1 MLRYVVLAVTLMVG
15 MAAWPA
21 AAQDEAS
28 LRGGVVKIMSTHEGM
43 RRTGTG
49 FVVKAEGTG
58 VYIVTAAHVVEGDP
72 NPRVE
77 FFTRQNTEVG
87 AVVLKQ
93 DLRYDLAL
101 LKTESPQQPMVLGL
115 EVSTMPRVGDEVT
128 TIGFPRTGGAWLVSR
143 ADLSGRDGADLI
155 LSGGAIDE
163 GNSGGPVI
171 KGGKVIGVVHGLQG
185 KFAKAMPASVVASTL
200 EGWGVA
206 MAADI
211 AKPASEDAKAATDAQ
226 MGSIDYSNFVQ
237 VKKAAERGDPRAMFQ
252 LGEMYSD
259 GKLVQ
264 ENFAESAKWYRR
276 GADAGYP
283 EAHTSMGIISLIKAI
298 GLADSD
304 ESAVRFRSD
313 ESKKSEFIS
322 MVIHSER
329 LQIRNQMALKESVK
343 WLRMGAEQGH
353 DANAQFVLGL
363 LTGAGVGV
371 EKDFVQA
378 AKWIRLAA
386 TKEPAAQAFMGIY
399 YLTGRGVEKDFVEA
413 ARRLRDAAEKEVPM
427 AYAPLGIMYAEGLG
441 VVKDYAEASK
451 WLRKGIQHGDPEAKG
466 YLGMLHL
473 LGWGGPQDLTQAYT
487 LAREAAEQG
496 DQTGQFVLGVMFF
509 PAKGCRR
516 MVRNLSSGCKHP
528 HARGTLLHRNSY
540 GRGGGTGDHQPTSRS
555 SMRANYP
562 GSTLR
567 FSRLAHS

>member
-15 MAAWPA
+15 TAAWPA
-21 AAQDEAS
+21 AAQGEAS
-28 LRGGVVKIMSTHEGM
+28 LRGGVVKAEDMS
-43 RRTGTG
+43 
-49 FVVKAEGTG
+49 
-58 VYIVTAAHVVEGDP
+58 VYIITAAHVVEGDP

-77 FFTRQNTEVG
+77 FFTRQNTEVR

-101 LKTESPQQPMVLGL
+101 LKAESPQQPMVLGL
-115 EVSTMPRVGDEVT
+115 ETSAMPRVGDEVT

-185 KFAKAMPASVVASTL
+185 KFAKAMPASVVAGTL

-211 AKPASEDAKAATDAQ
+211 TKPASEGDKGATDAQ

-237 VKKAAERGDPRAMFQ
+237 VKKAAEGGDSRAMFQ

-259 GKLVQ
+259 GKVVQ
-264 ENFAESAKWYRR
+264 ENFAEAAKWYRR

-283 EAHTSMGIISLIKAI
+283 EAHTSMGIISLIKAV
-298 GLADSD
+298 GLADGD
-304 ESAVRFRSD
+304 ESAVRFGSD
-313 ESKKSEFIS
+313 ESKKSEFIAL
-322 MVIHSER
+322 VIHPER

-353 DANAQFVLGL
+353 NANAQFVLGL
-363 LTGAGVGV
+363 LTGAGAGV
-371 EKDFVQA
+371 
-378 AKWIRLAA
+378 
-386 TKEPAAQAFMGIY
+386 
-399 YLTGRGVEKDFVEA
+399 GVEKDFVEA

-427 AYAPLGIMYAEGLG
+427 ACAPLGMMYAEGLG
-441 VVKDYAEASK
+441 VVKDYAEAGK
-451 WLRKGIQHGDPEAKG
+451 WLRKGVQHGDPEAKG

-509 PAKGCRR
+509 PGKG
-516 MVRNLSSGCKHP
+516 VPQNGEESLKWLQAS
-528 HARGTLLHRNSY
+528 ARQGYSPAQEFLRE
-540 GRGGGTGDHQPTSRS
+540 RGQ
-555 SMRANYP
+555 NW
-562 GSTLR
+562 
-567 FSRLAHS
+567 

>member
-1 MLRYVVLAVTLMVG
+1 MLRYVVLAVTFMVG
-15 MAAWPA
+15 MSPWQAS
-21 AAQDEAS
+21 AQDEAS
-28 LRGGVVKIMSTHEGM
+28 FRGGVVKIMSANLEGM

-49 FVVKAEGTG
+49 FVVKAEGTS
-58 VYIVTAAHVVEGDP
+58 VYIVTAEHVVEGDS
-72 NPRVE
+72 NPQIE
-77 FFTRQNTEVG
+77 FFTRQNTQVK
-87 AVVLKQ
+87 AMVLRRSS
-93 DLRYDLAL
+93 RYDLAL
-101 LKTESPQQPMVLGL
+101 LKAESPQQPMVLSL
-115 EVSTMPRVGDEVT
+115 EASAMPRVGDEVT

-143 ADLSGRDGADLI
+143 ADLAGRDGADLI

-171 KGGKVIGVVHGLQG
+171 KGGKVVGVVQGLQG
-185 KFAKAMPASVVASTL
+185 KFAKALPASVVTGTL

-211 AKPASEDAKAATDAQ
+211 TKPASEDAKGATDAQ
-226 MGSIDYSNFVQ
+226 RGSIDYSNFVQ
-237 VKKAAERGDPRAMFQ
+237 VKKAAEQGDPRAMFQ

-259 GKLVQ
+259 GKVVQ
-264 ENFAESAKWYRR
+264 ENFAEAAKWYRR
-276 GADAGYP
+276 SADAGYP
-283 EAHTSMGIISLIKAI
+283 EAHTSMGMISLIKSL

-304 ESAVRFRSD
+304 ESAVRFGSD

-322 MVIHSER
+322 MVIHPER

-371 EKDFVQA
+371 EKDPVQG

-399 YLTGRGVEKDFVEA
+399 YLTGRGVEKDFIEA
-413 ARRLRDAAEKEVPM
+413 ARRLRDAAGKEVPI
-427 AYAPLGIMYAEGLG
+427 AYAPLGMMYAEGLG
-441 VVKDYAEASK
+441 VVKDYTEAGK
-451 WLRKGIQHGDPEAKG
+451 WLRKGVQHGDPEAKG
-466 YLGMLHL
+466 YLGMLYL

-487 LAREAAEQG
+487 LAKEAAEQG

-509 PAKGCRR
+509 SGNGVQQNSEESLKWMQAAARQGYAPAQQFLRE
-516 MVRNLSSGCKHP
+516 
-528 HARGTLLHRNSY
+528 RGQNW
-540 GRGGGTGDHQPTSRS
+540 
-555 SMRANYP
+555 
-562 GSTLR
+562 
-567 FSRLAHS
+567 

>member
-1 MLRYVVLAVTLMVG
+1 
-15 MAAWPA
+15 
-21 AAQDEAS
+21 
-28 LRGGVVKIMSTHEGM
+28 
-43 RRTGTG
+43 
-49 FVVKAEGTG
+49 
-58 VYIVTAAHVVEGDP
+58 
-72 NPRVE
+72 
-77 FFTRQNTEVG
+77 
-87 AVVLKQ
+87 
-93 DLRYDLAL
+93 
-101 LKTESPQQPMVLGL
+101 
-115 EVSTMPRVGDEVT
+115 MPSVGDEVT
-128 TIGFPRTGGAWLVSR
+128 TIGFPRIGGAWLMSR
-143 ADLSGRDGADLI
+143 ADLAGRDGADLI

-185 KFAKAMPASVVASTL
+185 KFAKAMPASVVAGTL

-237 VKKAAERGDPRAMFQ
+237 VKKAAEQGDSRAMFQ

-259 GKLVQ
+259 GKDVQ
-264 ENFAESAKWYRR
+264 ENFAEAAKWYRR
-276 GADAGYP
+276 SADAGYP
-283 EAHTSMGIISLIKAI
+283 EAHTSMGIISLIKAV
-298 GLADSD
+298 GLADGD
-304 ESAVRFRSD
+304 ESAVRFGSD
-313 ESKKSEFIS
+313 ESKKSEIIS
-322 MVIHSER
+322 LIIHLER

-353 DANAQFVLGL
+353 NANAQFVLGL

-371 EKDFVQA
+371 EKDPVQA

-441 VVKDYAEASK
+441 VVKDYAEAGK
-451 WLRKGIQHGDPEAKG
+451 WLRKGVQHGDPEAKG
-466 YLGMLHL
+466 YLGMLYL
-473 LGWGGPQDLTQAYT
+473 LGWGRPQDLTQAYT

-509 PAKGCRR
+509 SGKGVPQNGEESLKWLQTSARQGYSPAQEFLRE
-516 MVRNLSSGCKHP
+516 
-528 HARGTLLHRNSY
+528 RGQNW
-540 GRGGGTGDHQPTSRS
+540 
-555 SMRANYP
+555 
-562 GSTLR
+562 
-567 FSRLAHS
+567 

>member
-1 MLRYVVLAVTLMVG
+1 MLRYFVLAMTVIVG
-15 MAAWPA
+15 LIPWQAF
-21 AAQDEAS
+21 AQDEAS
-28 LRGGVVKIMSTHEGM
+28 LRGGVVKIMSTNRDGM
-43 RRTGTG
+43 HSTGTG
-49 FVVKAEGTG
+49 FVVKAEGSS
-58 VYIVTAAHVVEGDP
+58 VYIVTAAHVVANDP

-77 FFTRQNTEVG
+77 FFTRRNTPVTAEM
-87 AVVLKQ
+87 LKK

-101 LKTESPQQPMVLGL
+101 LKAESPQPPMVLGL
-115 EVSTMPRVGDEVT
+115 EASAMPKVGDEVT
-128 TIGFPRTGGAWLVSR
+128 TIGSPRTGGAWLLGH
-143 ADLSGRDGADLI
+143 ADLAGRDGADLI

-163 GNSGGPVI
+163 GSSGGPVI
-171 KGGKVIGVVHGLQG
+171 KDGKVIGVVHGLKG
-185 KFAKAMPASVVASTL
+185 KFAIAMPVSVVAGTL

-206 MAADI
+206 MAADTP
-211 AKPASEDAKAATDAQ
+211 KPTSEDTKSTTNAQ
-226 MGSIDYSNFVQ
+226 IGSIDYSNFSQ
-237 VKKAAERGDPRAMFQ
+237 VKKAAERSDPRAMFQ

-259 GKLVQ
+259 GKAVQ
-264 ENFAESAKWYRR
+264 ENFAEAAKWYRR

-283 EAHTSMGIISLIKAI
+283 EAHTSMGMISLIKAI

-304 ESAVRFRSD
+304 ESAVRFGSD

-371 EKDFVQA
+371 EKDPVQG

-413 ARRLRDAAEKEVPM
+413 ARRLREAAGKEVPI
-427 AYAPLGIMYAEGLG
+427 AYAPLGMMYAEGLG

-451 WLRKGIQHGDPEAKG
+451 WLRKGVQHGDPEAKG
-466 YLGMLHL
+466 YLGMLYL
-473 LGWGGPQDLTQAYT
+473 LGWGGPQDLPQAYS

-509 PAKGCRR
+509 SGNGVPQNPEESLKWMQASARQGYSPAQEFLRE
-516 MVRNLSSGCKHP
+516 
-528 HARGTLLHRNSY
+528 RGQNW
-540 GRGGGTGDHQPTSRS
+540 
-555 SMRANYP
+555 
-562 GSTLR
+562 
-567 FSRLAHS
+567 

>member
-1 MLRYVVLAVTLMVG
+1 MGRNKKLRVRL
-15 MAAWPA
+15 
-21 AAQDEAS
+21 DS
-28 LRGGVVKIMSTHEGM
+28 LRRRITDHRIKITLEQQ
-43 RRTGTG
+43 R
-49 FVVKAEGTG
+49 A
-58 VYIVTAAHVVEGDP
+58 I
-72 NPRVE
+72 
-77 FFTRQNTEVG
+77 TRQNTQVK
-87 AVVLKQ
+87 AMVLQ
-93 DLRYDLAL
+93 RNLRYDLAL
-101 LKTESPQQPMVLGL
+101 LKAESPQQPMVLGL
-115 EVSTMPRVGDEVT
+115 EASATPRVGDEVT

-143 ADLSGRDGADLI
+143 ADLSGRDGVDLI

-171 KGGKVIGVVHGLQG
+171 KGGKVIGVVHELKG
-185 KFAKAMPASVVASTL
+185 KFAKAMPASVVVGTL

-211 AKPASEDAKAATDAQ
+211 AKPASEDATGTTDAQ
-226 MGSIDYSNFVQ
+226 MGSIDYSNFAQ
-237 VKKAAERGDPRAMFQ
+237 VKKAAERGDARAMFQ

-264 ENFAESAKWYRR
+264 ENFVEAAKWYRR

-283 EAHTSMGIISLIKAI
+283 DAHTSMGMISLIKAV

-304 ESAVRFRSD
+304 ESAVRFGSD

-322 MVIHSER
+322 MVIHTER

-343 WLRMGAEQGH
+343 WLRMGAEQSH

-371 EKDFVQA
+371 EKDPVRG

-413 ARRLRDAAEKEVPM
+413 ARRLRDAAEKEVPI
-427 AYAPLGIMYAEGLG
+427 AFAPLGIMYAEGLG
-441 VVKDYAEASK
+441 VVKDYTEAGK
-451 WLRKGIQHGDPEAKG
+451 WLRKGVQHGDPEAKG
-466 YLGMLHL
+466 YLGMLYL
-473 LGWGGPQDLTQAYT
+473 LGWGGPQDLTQAYR
-487 LAREAAEQG
+487 LAKEAAEQG

-509 PAKGCRR
+509 SGNGVQQNSEESLKWIQAAARQGYAPAQQFLRE
-516 MVRNLSSGCKHP
+516 
-528 HARGTLLHRNSY
+528 RGQNW
-540 GRGGGTGDHQPTSRS
+540 
-555 SMRANYP
+555 
-562 GSTLR
+562 
-567 FSRLAHS
+567 

>member
-1 MLRYVVLAVTLMVG
+1 
-15 MAAWPA
+15 
-21 AAQDEAS
+21 
-28 LRGGVVKIMSTHEGM
+28 
-43 RRTGTG
+43 
-49 FVVKAEGTG
+49 
-58 VYIVTAAHVVEGDP
+58 
-72 NPRVE
+72 
-77 FFTRQNTEVG
+77 
-87 AVVLKQ
+87 
-93 DLRYDLAL
+93 
-101 LKTESPQQPMVLGL
+101 
-115 EVSTMPRVGDEVT
+115 VT

-371 EKDFVQA
+371 EKDFV
-378 AKWIRLAA
+378 
-386 TKEPAAQAFMGIY
+386 
-399 YLTGRGVEKDFVEA
+399 EA

-516 MVRNLSSGCKHP
+516 MVRNPSSGCKHP